1 MNVKKIITT
10 KKIKEKAEEPEEE
23 LEVTPESAEGE
34 EPTLADMLPYLFMEP
49 AEEEAKPKI
58 RTLSLHGEVNEES
71 ASELIYSLMMLK
83 RMGKKTELKDPED
96 PESEEITTYE
106 PIELLISTHG
116 GSASEMFGIYDT
128 MRMVKKDCDV
138 ETFGIGKVM
147 SAGVLLLSAGTKG
160 KRKIMKNCRIMM
172 HSVIGASHGALH
184 SLENEMDEIRYLQE
198 QHIDCLVEETDMT
211 KRYLKKLMDR
221 KVNVYLT
228 AEQAVELGIADIII

>member
-1 MNVKKIITT
+1 MTVKKNKRKKKLEDET
-10 KKIKEKAEEPEEE
+10 KKVAPVPEEE
-23 LEVTPESAEGE
+23 EGDPKEVSF
-34 EPTLADMLPYLFMEP
+34 ADMLPYLMMDP
-49 AEEEAKPKI
+49 REEEEGKPKI
-58 RTLSLHGEVNEES
+58 RTLTLHGEVSEEIS
-71 ASELIYSLMMLK
+71 SELVYSLIMLRRLGESK
-83 RMGKKTELKDPED
+83 SLTDPDD
-96 PESEEITTYE
+96 PESEVITSYE

-147 SAGVLLLSAGTKG
+147 SAGVLLLAAGTKG

-228 AEQAVELGIADIII
+228 AEEAVELGIADIII